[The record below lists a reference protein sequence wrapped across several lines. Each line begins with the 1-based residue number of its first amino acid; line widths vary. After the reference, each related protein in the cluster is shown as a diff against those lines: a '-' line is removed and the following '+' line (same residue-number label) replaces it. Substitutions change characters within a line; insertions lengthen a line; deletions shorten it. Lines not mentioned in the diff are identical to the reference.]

1 MLSIIAGNYREKV
14 VYNKFYAIM
23 ELAKLISTNEIELIF
38 CPDGHSKKIA
48 EYKKDGY
55 SEFVPGKQPQAEQ
68 GCVAVD
74 SFKIKKGKVV
84 QSWEVIRDLVYAKK
98 QIDELKA
105 QLAATDYKVIKCMEA
120 TLIGEQLPYD
130 LTVVHTQRQ
139 AIRDRLQLLL

>member
-1 MLSIIAGNYREKV
+1 
-14 VYNKFYAIM
+14 M

-38 CPDGHSKKIA
+38 CPDGHSEKIA
-48 EYKKDGY
+48 EYKKNGY
-55 SEFVPGKQPQAEQ
+55 GEFVPGKQPEVEP
-68 GCVAVD
+68 GFVAAD
-74 SFKIKKGKVV
+74 SFKTKKGKVV
-84 QSWEVIRDLVYAKK
+84 QSWEVKRDPTYTKK
-98 QIDELKA
+98 QIDELKT

>member
-1 MLSIIAGNYREKV
+1 
-14 VYNKFYAIM
+14 M

-38 CPDGHSKKIA
+38 CPDGHSEKIA
-48 EYKKDGY
+48 EYKKNGY
-55 SEFVPGKQPQAEQ
+55 GEFVPGKQPEVEP
-68 GCVAVD
+68 GFVAAD
-74 SFKIKKGKVV
+74 SFKTKKGKVV
-84 QSWEVIRDLVYAKK
+84 QSWEVIRDPVYAKK